1 MIEPQAYWHPFQ
13 SNDEMIE
20 YLKHHQLLTQK
31 ATEAKPLY
39 YRGEFS
45 SELLPCQVVGW
56 QDSVFAVIRVDGNL
70 HSIHPDHLAD
80 MQPKKAELQTL
91 DVTATVPDES
101 DFLQFSLGGAFA
113 EEPPA
118 PAQKPRK
125 ASSTTPDNAYT
136 VIDLETT
143 GLDCSCDEIIELAAI
158 RVRNGQVDARFQS
171 LVQCRGIL
179 PLNITEITGIAP
191 EELVD
196 APLLED
202 ILPDYLAFLGDDPLV
217 GHNVTFD
224 TGFLIAA
231 CAKLGLAPFAPV
243 TIDTLKL
250 SRKKLA
256 LSSYKLTAVRIALD
270 LPEHNAHRALDD
282 CQTTMEVYEALKQR
296 KDKPKR
302 SSDRRFRGAALERH
316 PELYP
321 TEILSGP
328 DSPFYGKI
336 CVLTGELHI
345 ERDEAAVLLEQAGA
359 TVKSGVTQKTNFL
372 IVGVQDKSLV
382 GEDGLSSKEEKALM
396 LKSKGKADIQIIQ
409 EEQLCAMLSKDYR
422 PSAFSAAEE
431 FPAIEPSATASP
443 SVPSAP
449 IEEEIVEEE
458 QFSFLNTESLEEQT
472 YHLME
477 STIQSVIEK
486 NFLESSMLK
495 FQQMASYWSVNC
507 ATALIARIRFGK
519 TASYCSLDA
528 GAAKELLDKAG
539 ITYDIKGSDSG
550 FVRIS
555 LQKPEDILPCL
566 PIIAAVTQRALDA
579 IPKEFDCCGRVEQCS
594 DEKRCVN
601 PSAAMCI
608 GCGYRKILAS
618 GRIFY
623 GQNRNVET

>member
-1 MIEPQAYWHPFQ
+1 MIEPQAHWHPFQ

-20 YLKHHQLLTQK
+20 YLKNHQLLSQK
-31 ATEAKPLY
+31 ATEAKPFY

-45 SELLPCQVVGW
+45 AELLPCQVVGW
-56 QDSVFAVIRVDGNL
+56 QDAVFAVIRVDGKL

-80 MQPKKAELQTL
+80 MQPKKAELQAL

-101 DFLQFSLGGAFA
+101 DFLQFSLGGDFA

-118 PAQKPRK
+118 PAKKPRK
-125 ASSTTPDNAYT
+125 ASVGVQEDAYT

-158 RVRNGQVDARFQS
+158 RVRSGQVEARFQS
-171 LVQCRGIL
+171 LVQCHGIL

-196 APLLED
+196 APMLED

-231 CAKLGLAPFAPV
+231 CAQLGLAPFEPV

-256 LSSYKLTAVRIALD
+256 LSSYKLTAVRIALE

-328 DSPFYGKI
+328 ESPFYGKI

-345 ERDEAAVLLEQAGA
+345 ERDEAAALLEQAGA

-396 LKSKGKADIQIIQ
+396 LKSKGKADIQIIH
-409 EEQLCAMLSKDYR
+409 EEQFCAMLSKDYR
-422 PSAFSAAEE
+422 PSEPAA
-431 FPAIEPSATASP
+431 ADPSAPESTA
-443 SVPSAP
+443 VPSEP
-449 IEEEIVEEE
+449 IEEEIVEAE
-458 QFSFLNTESLEEQT
+458 QFSFLNTESPEEQT
-472 YHLME
+472 YHRME
-477 STIQSVIEK
+477 STIQSVIEQ
-486 NFLESSMLK
+486 NFLEPSMLK
-495 FQQMASYWSVNC
+495 FQQMASYWSVSC

-528 GAAKELLDKAG
+528 GAAKELLDQAG
-539 ITYDIKGSDSG
+539 ISYEIKGSDSG
-550 FVRIS
+550 FVRIA

-566 PIIAAVTQRALDA
+566 PVIAAVTQRALDA

-594 DEKRCVN
+594 NAKRCVN
-601 PSAAMCI
+601 PSSAMCI

-623 GQNRNVET
+623 GQNRNVKE